1 MQKEKMAIVTE
12 KNKKMYSGIITAAS
26 FAVPFVLMLILCIRR
41 NVTPFGDDTFLYLD
55 MKRQYVDF
63 YSYYRSVFTGNN
75 DFLYSFS
82 GALGQSMPGF
92 TAYYLTSPLLI
103 PFIFISRAQ
112 LPAAVTFL
120 CILKISLAGL
130 TSDMYIREHSS
141 LPDSFSSVIFST
153 SFAMSAYMVSNMCNI
168 MWLDPIIML
177 PVILIGIDR
186 ILKHRSPVLYILS
199 LAFALFTNYYI
210 AYMIIIFTVVYAACG
225 IFISGPGQTPGGRKR
240 SLAVYISGSAAAC
253 ALPAFILLPAFM
265 ELRSSTK
272 NSVKTGLMVTL
283 GDLNPL
289 DILTKLLSLAFD
301 EDQIMNG
308 LPHIFCGVFI
318 LVLAVLFYLNRS
330 IPVYRKIRYA
340 VMSGI
345 LLLSFSVAGIDII
358 WHAGTEPMGYQYRYA
373 FLFVFVMISCA
384 YESFCAL
391 GSAGIK
397 QSGVEAGTAGTR
409 QSGAEVGTAGIKQS
423 GAEAGTAGIK
433 QSGAEAGP
441 AEAEQSGAEADRRKM
456 MCAMT
461 AAALAAVAGIIA
473 YAACREMVFLDSRKL
488 VYNLAA
494 AGAAAVLIL
503 LWAAGRSRRIRKTAL
518 IMLAVLQA
526 GDIMLNA
533 YLIWSAESEQQMSVT
548 EFRSFCADTEAAL
561 QAIPDTGDD
570 MYRLEN
576 CTPRSENDS
585 MQFGYSG
592 ITHYDSMNNAATL
605 ALLHSLGYEAN
616 TIFCNYDAG
625 NTRLADSLLGI
636 RYVLSN
642 EGQGAPGVRFES
654 DDIGGEPTHRV
665 HVYTENDVLPMAVAF
680 GADTS
685 SAATGKTG
693 AVTDIS
699 TADPFTMQSA
709 FANELCGYDTGILRQ
724 AGVSVTVDSRIHV
737 GRDGDA
743 KTLVLPAGADAVKN
757 GAGPDGT
764 KNPDSSNAG
773 NMVHY
778 SVTPVISGR
787 VYFYMTVPGNY
798 MQNIELVYGG
808 RSLGSYANDSDWAV
822 VDLGAHEA
830 GRTFGFDMIL
840 HDSETRIGRVMFVT
854 EDTAAL
860 DRAYDSLKPGFA
872 AVHKISSSHLRI
884 EAPDAGS
891 RLYLSLPYDPA
902 WHASAGDRSLEI
914 RNFGGLMYV
923 SLDGVRNGQAGGVH
937 VIDMRYIPEG
947 LPAGMIISVVTAGI
961 MLMVWLLHRKNM
973 HMSNQQKR

>member
-1 MQKEKMAIVTE
+1 
-12 KNKKMYSGIITAAS
+12 
-26 FAVPFVLMLILCIRR
+26 
-41 NVTPFGDDTFLYLD
+41 
-55 MKRQYVDF
+55 
-63 YSYYRSVFTGNN
+63 
-75 DFLYSFS
+75 
-82 GALGQSMPGF
+82 
-92 TAYYLTSPLLI
+92 
-103 PFIFISRAQ
+103 
-112 LPAAVTFL
+112 
-120 CILKISLAGL
+120 
-130 TSDMYIREHSS
+130 
-141 LPDSFSSVIFST
+141 
-153 SFAMSAYMVSNMCNI
+153 
-168 MWLDPIIML
+168 
-177 PVILIGIDR
+177 
-186 ILKHRSPVLYILS
+186 
-199 LAFALFTNYYI
+199 
-210 AYMIIIFTVVYAACG
+210 
-225 IFISGPGQTPGGRKR
+225 
-240 SLAVYISGSAAAC
+240 
-253 ALPAFILLPAFM
+253 
-265 ELRSSTK
+265 
-272 NSVKTGLMVTL
+272 
-283 GDLNPL
+283 
-289 DILTKLLSLAFD
+289 
-301 EDQIMNG
+301 
-308 LPHIFCGVFI
+308 
-318 LVLAVLFYLNRS
+318 
-330 IPVYRKIRYA
+330 
-340 VMSGI
+340 
-345 LLLSFSVAGIDII
+345 
-358 WHAGTEPMGYQYRYA
+358 
-373 FLFVFVMISCA
+373 
-384 YESFCAL
+384 
-391 GSAGIK
+391 
-397 QSGVEAGTAGTR
+397 
-409 QSGAEVGTAGIKQS
+409 
-423 GAEAGTAGIK
+423 
-433 QSGAEAGP
+433 
-441 AEAEQSGAEADRRKM
+441 
-456 MCAMT
+456 
-461 AAALAAVAGIIA
+461 
-473 YAACREMVFLDSRKL
+473 MVFLDSRKL

>member
-41 NVTPFGDDTFLYLD
+41 NVTPFGDNTFLYLD

-186 ILKHRSPVLYILS
+186 ILEHRSPVLYILS

-272 NSVKTGLMVTL
+272 NSVKTGLVVTL
-283 GDLNPL
+283 GNLNPL

-391 GSAGIK
+391 G
-397 QSGVEAGTAGTR
+397 TAGTR
-409 QSGAEVGTAGIKQS
+409 
-423 GAEAGTAGIK
+423 

-441 AEAEQSGAEADRRKM
+441 AEARQPGAEADRRKM

-473 YAACREMVFLDSRKL
+473 YASCRKIVFLDSRKL

-533 YLIWSAESEQQMSVT
+533 YLIWSAESEQQMSVS
-548 EFRSFCADTEAAL
+548 EFRMFCADTEAAL

-625 NTRLADSLLGI
+625 NTRLADGLLGI

-642 EGQGAPGVRFES
+642 EGQGAPGVRFEP
-654 DDIGGEPTHRV
+654 DDIGGEPTHSV
-665 HVYTENDVLPMAVAF
+665 HVYTENDALPMAVVF
-680 GADTS
+680 GADMSSAATGKTGAN

-743 KTLVLPAGADAVKN
+743 KMLVLPAGADAVKN

-778 SVTPVISGR
+778 SVTPAISGR

-860 DRAYDSLKPGFA
+860 DKAYDSLKPGFA

-891 RLYLSLPYDPA
+891 RLYLSLPYDHA

-961 MLMVWLLHRKNM
+961 MLMAWLLHRKNM
-973 HMSNQQKR
+973 HTSNQQGR